1 MPRIEVLIVL
11 AEEHDINE
19 GKACGN
25 PSLAAKDL
33 LSSKSQSPLSPW
45 DKEE

>member
-1 MPRIEVLIVL
+1 MPRINVLIVL
-11 AEEHDINE
+11 AEEHDING

-45 DKEE
+45 DMKE